1 MARQKY
7 LVDTNVIIEANRGNT
22 WCRNFLRSKHH
33 DIFVAKISVKELFQ
47 KKGLSNREKI
57 ILRNFLHEINII
69 APDNQILT
77 YFTLLKFDFIKHN
90 LAKEKA
96 DRIIAATALA
106 KKLPLATFNIKHFS
120 FIKGLKLIS
129 LKR

>member
-1 MARQKY
+1 MARQKC
-7 LVDTNVIIEANRGNT
+7 LVDTNVIIEATRDNI
-22 WCRNFLRSKHH
+22 WCRDFLQSSRHE
-33 DIFVAKISVKELFQ
+33 IFVAKISVKELFQ
-47 KKGLSNREKI
+47 KRGLSNQEKI
-57 ILRNFLHEINII
+57 ILRNFLRETIVLP
-69 APDNQILT
+69 PDNNILT
-77 YFTLLKFDFIKHN
+77 YFTLLKFDFIKRN

-106 KKLPLATFNIKHFS
+106 KKLSLATFNIKHFS